1 MASFDIKLL
10 LATIPL
16 QEMIDLFV
24 QKLFGDNNYNDRFSK
39 DYFHEMLTVTMTE
52 YFTLF
57 ENKYYRQSDRVA
69 MGSPHEDPLW
79 LISFYVYTKLFG
91 LKNAHLSLNQSFI
104 KIMLT
109 TLSCFFKTSN
119 WKIQILS

>member
-52 YFTLF
+52 YFILF
-57 ENKYYRQSDRVA
+57 DNNIIGKVIE
-69 MGSPHEDPLW
+69 
-79 LISFYVYTKLFG
+79 
-91 LKNAHLSLNQSFI
+91 
-104 KIMLT
+104 
-109 TLSCFFKTSN
+109 
-119 WKIQILS
+119 

>member
-39 DYFHEMLTVTMTE
+39 DYFHEMLTITMTE
-52 YFTLF
+52 YFILF
-57 ENKYYRQSDRVA
+57 DNKYYRQSDRVA
-69 MGSPHEDPLW
+69 MGSSH
-79 LISFYVYTKLFG
+79 
-91 LKNAHLSLNQSFI
+91 
-104 KIMLT
+104 
-109 TLSCFFKTSN
+109 
-119 WKIQILS
+119 